1 MIPQELIPR
10 ALRSASAEEQLA
22 YLLERRKNID
32 RILRSLERYVQER
45 ETATVVRSLH
55 GYLHSA

>member
-10 ALRSASAEEQLA
+10 TLRSASAEEQLA

-32 RILRSLERYVQER
+32 RILRSLERYVQDR
-45 ETATVVRSLH
+45 ESSAVVRVPH